1 MPNVKIEAVTPVH
14 NRRDITLECLR
25 SLLAVDLSGIDLSI
39 TIVDDGST
47 DGTSEA
53 VAAEF
58 PEVNLIRGDGNL
70 WYTGGMNAGMKA
82 ALEREPDYILGFN
95 NDSTFDKN
103 FLTSMIGVAT
113 SVPRSVVGAVLIN
126 WEDKH
131 SIFQVSPEWNFWR
144 GGVRHWHHQALDTI
158 PNEPWEVPIIVGNC
172 LLIPADAVR
181 EAGFMNEK
189 LLPQF
194 GDAGFTP
201 SMRRLGW
208 RLLIDPNAHVY
219 CKPNDIPVRFGS
231 LSAKDKFK
239 ALFTDKFSPHS
250 LRRRFYTNMFT
261 APNKVLGFGATIV
274 FYLRYLMGR
283 NLEGSW
289 GDAQIER
296 PLSETFAENVVSRSK
311 GR

>member
-25 SLLAVDLSGIDLSI
+25 SLFSVRLDGIDLSV
-39 TIVDDGST
+39 TVVDDGST

-58 PEVNLIRGDGNL
+58 PNVKLIRGNGDL
-70 WYTGGMNAGMKA
+70 WYTGGMNVGIKA
-82 ALEREPDYILGFN
+82 ALENSPDLILGFN
-95 NDSTFDKN
+95 NDSIFDSN
-103 FLTSMIGVAT
+103 FLVSMLDVAM
-113 SVPRSVVGAVLIN
+113 SVPRSVVGAVLID
-126 WEDKH
+126 WEDRQ

-144 GGVRHWHHQALDTI
+144 GGVRHWRHQTLDTI

-172 LLIPADAVR
+172 LLIPADAIR
-181 EAGFMNEK
+181 EAGLMNEK

-201 SMRRLGW
+201 SMRKLGW

-219 CKPNDIPVRFGS
+219 CKPNDIPVKFGS
-231 LSAKDKFK
+231 LSARDKFR

-261 APNKVLGFGATIV
+261 APNKLSGFGSAVI
-274 FYLRYLMGR
+274 FYLRFLIGR
-283 NLEGSW
+283 NLEGSF
-289 GDAQIER
+289 GLEQREPQIA
-296 PLSETFAENVVSRSK
+296 ETFADKVISRSK
-311 GR
+311 TR